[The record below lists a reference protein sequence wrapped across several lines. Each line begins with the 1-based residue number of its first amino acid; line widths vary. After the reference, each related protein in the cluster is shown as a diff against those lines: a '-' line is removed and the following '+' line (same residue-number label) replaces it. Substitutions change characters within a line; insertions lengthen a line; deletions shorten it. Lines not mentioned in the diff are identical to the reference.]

1 MDMYAKCRM
10 LSKAQEVFVELLVQ
24 DIALWNT
31 LIAGY
36 GQCGYNEE
44 AVNYFM
50 QMQDEGLSPDEIS
63 YVHVLKACGSIVCLK
78 MGEEMHTEIAKQRLL
93 ENNII
98 LSTAVVDMYA
108 KYALL

>member
-36 GQCGYNEE
+36 E